1 MGAEK
6 LLKVKESDLNVGRG
20 LKKVAKLLVEDE
32 NATVVGMLE
41 TVSLNVLV
49 DGLGHGATRDKLTLG
64 KIQEST
70 ELLGDL
76 LFAVETVV
84 LGTLSRLLTVGVVE
98 LRLDLSDNLGE
109 RLKFISESSN
119 LNEAFVTVARSFSRH
134 YVLYKSFVFKC
145 VDIISK
151 RMFHA

>member
-1 MGAEK
+1 MGAEE
-6 LLKVKESDLNVGRG
+6 LLKVKESDLNVGGG

-32 NATVVGMLE
+32 NATVVGVLE

-64 KIQEST
+64 KTQEST

-84 LGTLSRLLTVGVVE
+84 LGTLSRLLAVGVVE

-109 RLKFISESSN
+109 RLKFISESSD
-119 LNEAFVTVARSFSRH
+119 LAEAGIAGVSGISRH

>member
-1 MGAEK
+1 
-6 LLKVKESDLNVGRG
+6 
-20 LKKVAKLLVEDE
+20 
-32 NATVVGMLE
+32 MLE

-49 DGLGHGATRDKLTLG
+49 NGLGHSATRDKLTLG
-64 KIQEST
+64 KTQEST

-84 LGTLSRLLTVGVVE
+84 LGTLSRLLAVGVVE

-109 RLKFISESSN
+109 RLKFISESSD
-119 LNEAFVTVARSFSRH
+119 LAEAGIAGVSGISRH